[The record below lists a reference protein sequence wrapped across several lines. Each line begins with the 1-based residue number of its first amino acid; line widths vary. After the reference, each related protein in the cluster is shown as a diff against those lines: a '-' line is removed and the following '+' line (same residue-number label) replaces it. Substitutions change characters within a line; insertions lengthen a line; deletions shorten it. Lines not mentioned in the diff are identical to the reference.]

1 MNPIIKYVNKIMDK
15 IFDNKIAFTLFL
27 LLLAS
32 TETGAMSLFKSPN
45 YNWVI
50 TGFIVYMGVT
60 MALVYLVRS
69 RGLALGHALFDV
81 SSIIIAT
88 LVGIFAL
95 GEPTTTKQ
103 KVGLLLAIVSVILLQ

>member
-1 MNPIIKYVNKIMDK
+1 MNIVDKIMK
-15 IFDNKIAFTLFL
+15 NKIAFSLFL

-32 TETGAMSLFKSPN
+32 AETGAMSLFKNAN

-50 TGFIVYMGVT
+50 AGFIAYMGVT
-60 MALVYLVRS
+60 MALVYLVRT
-69 RGLALGHALFDV
+69 RGLGIGHALFDV

-88 LVGIFAL
+88 LVGLFVL

-103 KVGLLLAIVSVILLQ
+103 KIGLMLAIVSVILLQ

>member
-1 MNPIIKYVNKIMDK
+1 MNSITKHINKTMNN
-15 IFDNKIAFTLFL
+15 IFNNKIAFSLFL

-32 TETGAMSLFKSPN
+32 AETGAMSLFKSPN
-45 YNWVI
+45 YNLVI
-50 TGFIVYMGVT
+50 TGFIAYMGVT

-69 RGLALGHALFDV
+69 RGLAVGHALFDV

-95 GEPTTTKQ
+95 GEPTNTKQ
-103 KVGLLLAIVSVILLQ
+103 NIGLLLAIISVILLQ